1 MSKDRQSHDPGWH
14 LIAAHRYEEAVAAYD
29 AQLVTGGEWYAA
41 NRVIALLCLGRL
53 SEALEGISK
62 ENDVARQG
70 RSSRLETMGTV
81 LWLMG
86 HRSVAKELYR
96 SAVDGIH
103 HGTIAYADIAGGVGQ
118 GLLLWYAG
126 VSTKDRNATEHAV
139 DYLTHLA
146 KKARIKRWPGPAR
159 PVCDRTTSTK
169 LASLCSILQGIID
182 RVLPD

>member
-1 MSKDRQSHDPGWH
+1 
-14 LIAAHRYEEAVAAYD
+14 
-29 AQLVTGGEWYAA
+29 
-41 NRVIALLCLGRL
+41 
-53 SEALEGISK
+53 
-62 ENDVARQG
+62 
-70 RSSRLETMGTV
+70 
-81 LWLMG
+81 
-86 HRSVAKELYR
+86 
-96 SAVDGIH
+96 
-103 HGTIAYADIAGGVGQ
+103 
-118 GLLLWYAG
+118 LLLWYAG